1 MEEFEGYVASL
12 YKSHFTPESPN
23 GLWHPD
29 EAPNTNTIY
38 KLWNDG
44 EMTREKGGDAFG
56 NRSLHQVY
64 PALVTTMIENEK
76 LPKFPCESS
85 PYSYAILT
93 FDECVE
99 CRDRMKEI
107 LDIYI
112 YKMYE
117 VRCSPGVTYTN
128 KFHVHQRSTNGDFWI
143 VGVSNVTDE
152 DAQNLIRESFDE
164 SVTIHRRN

>member
-1 MEEFEGYVASL
+1 MEEFEHYVASL
-12 YKSHFTPESPN
+12 YKAHFTPESPN
-23 GLWHPD
+23 GLWHPN

-64 PALVTTMIENEK
+64 PALVTAVMDRKK
-76 LPKFPCESS
+76 LTTFPCKSS

-112 YKMYE
+112 YKTYE
-117 VRCSPGVTYTN
+117 VRCPPGTTYTKN
-128 KFHVHQRSTNGDFWI
+128 FHIHERSTNGDFLI
-143 VGVSNVTDE
+143 VGVPLMTDA
-152 DAQNLIRESFDE
+152 DAQKTIRESFDE